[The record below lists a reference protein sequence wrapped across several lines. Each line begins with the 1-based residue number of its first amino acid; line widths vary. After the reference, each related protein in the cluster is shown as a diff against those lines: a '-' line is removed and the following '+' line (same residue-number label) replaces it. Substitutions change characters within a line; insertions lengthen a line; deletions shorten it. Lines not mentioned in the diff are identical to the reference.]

1 MPKIAMIVGRG
12 MGIPDNGEIWHMLD
26 QRFGIPPT
34 LIEFTTLHSR
44 DLSAYNV
51 IILANGSPT
60 EPLSP
65 AALPKL
71 KEWVENGGTLI
82 TTGSAYKLTNK
93 AKITDFKT
101 LSQGKKKEK
110 VEGNAHIEYQPYHK
124 TEKAKAGIDGVIFNC
139 HLDITSPLGYG
150 YENPNVAIM
159 KNGTTVMDFSQIKGS
174 SPMQY
179 TKQPYL
185 SGCVSPENIK
195 RIANAPASI
204 VSECGKGNVI
214 WFADDLN
221 YRSYWFGGS
230 KIFMNAIY
238 FGQLY

>member
-34 LIEFTTLHSR
+34 LIEFTTLHNR

-110 VEGNAHIEYQPYHK
+110 GEKKSGGFEVDLKADGGMMQMMGGFTVLRMTSMLGMVNVSFTKEELLKMNDQLNKIRKP
-124 TEKAKAGIDGVIFNC
+124 KAK
-139 HLDITSPLGYG
+139 
-150 YENPNVAIM
+150 
-159 KNGTTVMDFSQIKGS
+159 K
-174 SPMQY
+174 
-179 TKQPYL
+179 
-185 SGCVSPENIK
+185 
-195 RIANAPASI
+195 
-204 VSECGKGNVI
+204 
-214 WFADDLN
+214 
-221 YRSYWFGGS
+221 
-230 KIFMNAIY
+230 
-238 FGQLY
+238 